1 MLGKDCVKIYVKE
14 TPLSLQGWCFGWEEE
29 RAACWVTGISHTS
42 VFLFISLEYISDDAG
57 WYEFVCWLYLFFPQY
72 FQSNASLSFFAFQG
86 PSLKQFM
93 DIFSL
98 PEMTLLSSVI
108 DYFITHGIE
117 FDQVHLYKDISVS
130 EMSTASQLTPHQSC
144 ELCSTQTQGVCS
156 DQPDMTTLL
165 SL

>member
-1 MLGKDCVKIYVKE
+1 MCL
-14 TPLSLQGWCFGWEEE
+14 PHF
-29 RAACWVTGISHTS
+29 
-42 VFLFISLEYISDDAG
+42 
-57 WYEFVCWLYLFFPQY
+57 FV
-72 FQSNASLSFFAFQG
+72 FQG

-130 EMSTASQLTPHQSC
+130 KMSTVLELILHENC
-144 ELCSTQTQGVCS
+144 ELFG
-156 DQPDMTTLL
+156 L
-165 SL
+165 

>member
-1 MLGKDCVKIYVKE
+1 MVEKRGLLAEWLGLSTLVFLLAWNIFQMMLGD
-14 TPLSLQGWCFGWEEE
+14 TNW
-29 RAACWVTGISHTS
+29 
-42 VFLFISLEYISDDAG
+42 
-57 WYEFVCWLYLFFPQY
+57 FVGFTIFSQY
-72 FQSNASLSFFAFQG
+72 FWFNVSLSFSAFQG

-130 EMSTASQLTPHQSC
+130 EMSTVLQLTPHQSC
-144 ELCSTQTQGVCS
+144 ELCSTQAQGAGS
-156 DQPDMTTLL
+156 DQPDMTVLL
-165 SL
+165 SF

>member
-1 MLGKDCVKIYVKE
+1 MVPHEEGL
-14 TPLSLQGWCFGWEEE
+14 LSGF
-29 RAACWVTGISHTS
+29 AFSFF
-42 VFLFISLEYISDDAG
+42 FLNY
-57 WYEFVCWLYLFFPQY
+57 FF
-72 FQSNASLSFFAFQG
+72 FNAPPSFFAFQG

-130 EMSTASQLTPHQSC
+130 KMSTASYHIRFASCFAC
-144 ELCSTQTQGVCS
+144 ELCSIQT
-156 DQPDMTTLL
+156 
-165 SL
+165 

>member
-1 MLGKDCVKIYVKE
+1 MVYVKE
-14 TPLSLQGWCFGWEEE
+14 TPLFLQGWCFGWEE
-29 RAACWVTGISHTS
+29 RAACWVTGISHAS
-42 VFLFISLEYISDDAG
+42 VFVSLEYISDDAR
-57 WYEFVCWLYLFFPQY
+57 WYGFVCWLYYFFPQY
-72 FQSNASLSFFAFQG
+72 FWFNVSLLFFAFQG

-130 EMSTASQLTPHQSC
+130 EMSTAPQLTPHQSC
-144 ELCSTQTQGVCS
+144 EPCSTQTQGVCS
-156 DQPDMTTLL
+156 DQPDMTALL

>member
-1 MLGKDCVKIYVKE
+1 MSSRWYWMIWVCLLALPFFFFKYIF
-14 TPLSLQGWCFGWEEE
+14 LSIFCLMCLP
-29 RAACWVTGISHTS
+29 H
-42 VFLFISLEYISDDAG
+42 
-57 WYEFVCWLYLFFPQY
+57 
-72 FQSNASLSFFAFQG
+72 FFAFQG

-130 EMSTASQLTPHQSC
+130 KMSTVLELILHENC
-144 ELCSTQTQGVCS
+144 EQFGLWALVSSAAPKPKGL
-156 DQPDMTTLL
+156 LL
-165 SL
+165 SSLIWQHCCPFRLKHYQGIFKVVFSEHVRFLSVVQS

>member
-1 MLGKDCVKIYVKE
+1 MEKRGLLAEWLGLPKLVFLLAWNIFQMMLGDM
-14 TPLSLQGWCFGWEEE
+14 SLFVG
-29 RAACWVTGISHTS
+29 
-42 VFLFISLEYISDDAG
+42 FI
-57 WYEFVCWLYLFFPQY
+57 FFQY
-72 FQSNASLSFFAFQG
+72 FWFNVSLLFFAFQG

-130 EMSTASQLTPHQSC
+130 EMSSAPQLTPHQSC
-144 ELCSTQTQGVCS
+144 ELCSTQTQGAGS
-156 DQPDMTTLL
+156 DQPDMTALL

>member
-1 MLGKDCVKIYVKE
+1 M
-14 TPLSLQGWCFGWEEE
+14 PPF
-29 RAACWVTGISHTS
+29 H
-42 VFLFISLEYISDDAG
+42 
-57 WYEFVCWLYLFFPQY
+57 
-72 FQSNASLSFFAFQG
+72 FFASQG

-130 EMSTASQLTPHQSC
+130 EMSTAPQLTPHQSC
-144 ELCSTQTQGVCS
+144 ELCSTQTQGFAV
-156 DQPDMTTLL
+156 T
-165 SL
+165 SLI

>member
-1 MLGKDCVKIYVKE
+1 MFFLAQNILQVVQHEECL
-14 TPLSLQGWCFGWEEE
+14 LSGFAFSFPE
-29 RAACWVTGISHTS
+29 
-42 VFLFISLEYISDDAG
+42 VFLVQCISFI
-57 WYEFVCWLYLFFPQY
+57 FC
-72 FQSNASLSFFAFQG
+72 FQG

-130 EMSTASQLTPHQSC
+130 KMSTASYHIRFLSSLAC
-144 ELCSTQTQGVCS
+144 ELCSIQT
-156 DQPDMTTLL
+156 
-165 SL
+165 

>member
-1 MLGKDCVKIYVKE
+1 MLALPFFFFKYFF
-14 TPLSLQGWCFGWEEE
+14 LSIFCLMCLL
-29 RAACWVTGISHTS
+29 H
-42 VFLFISLEYISDDAG
+42 
-57 WYEFVCWLYLFFPQY
+57 
-72 FQSNASLSFFAFQG
+72 FFAFQG

-130 EMSTASQLTPHQSC
+130 KMSTVP
-144 ELCSTQTQGVCS
+144 
-156 DQPDMTTLL
+156 
-165 SL
+165 

>member
-1 MLGKDCVKIYVKE
+1 MVLGD
-14 TPLSLQGWCFGWEEE
+14 TSLL
-29 RAACWVTGISHTS
+29 A
-42 VFLFISLEYISDDAG
+42 L
-57 WYEFVCWLYLFFPQY
+57 LFFFKKKSIFCLMSP
-72 FQSNASLSFFAFQG
+72 SFFVFQG

-130 EMSTASQLTPHQSC
+130 KTSTAP
-144 ELCSTQTQGVCS
+144 
-156 DQPDMTTLL
+156 
-165 SL
+165 